1 MWKLFTIS
9 FNFVFIFSIY
19 FSNQIFNT
27 LFPGDVTFYDSD
39 KGVKRMLYNGFI
51 FTQHFTKKDKVHWR
65 CLLFRQTKCK
75 ARARTSVTKPSFV
88 AFSEKNHNHD
98 TDIYSVNQRKFKIV
112 KNCRKVF
119 LKESD
124 IRVQEYQY

>member
-1 MWKLFTIS
+1 
-9 FNFVFIFSIY
+9 
-19 FSNQIFNT
+19 
-27 LFPGDVTFYDSD
+27 
-39 KGVKRMLYNGFI
+39 MLYNGFI